1 MAKHPLDAS
10 GVSRR
15 DMLRLGA
22 GGLGFGLF
30 GGVGPAPHVLGQ
42 ASRAA
47 ASSPSGRI
55 LVVFEWFGGND
66 GLNTLVPYGNPLYYK
81 HRPTIGIKEKDVLKI
96 DAQFGWHKSMRGI
109 KNLYDEGKVAIV
121 QGVGYD
127 QPSFSHFSS
136 ISFWHTAA
144 PNSGNEYGWIG
155 RTATALDPAGARENL
170 IVNVADAQTLAVK
183 AEHHIPLVFIDPV
196 RFQRGVFAQE
206 KAALASL
213 GAQHEAVGDAHR
225 YVLDVTR
232 SAAQA
237 SEIVR
242 AAWSQYKGKDN
253 PDLRLL
259 DLDKVAA
266 LIEADFPTRLY
277 YVPLRNSLFD
287 THVNQA
293 APHDRQ
299 LQYCADAIEGFFQ
312 EMKRIGRADDVV
324 MYVHSEFGRRV
335 PENTSL
341 GTDHGTAQLNFVIGN
356 AVKGGMYGKTP
367 SLSELVLG
375 DNLESTTD
383 FRRVYATLIR
393 EWLGVDATKVL
404 GQSFDTFGMFS
415 GSTAGTAGA

>member
-1 MAKHPLDAS
+1 MTKKILDDS

-15 DMLRLGA
+15 DMMRIGA

-30 GGVGPAPHVLGQ
+30 GGIGPVPYLFSK
-42 ASRAA
+42 ASEAAA
-47 ASSPSGRI
+47 ASGKI

-66 GLNTLVPYGNPLYYK
+66 GLNTIVPYGDAMYYK
-81 HRPTIGIKEKDVLKI
+81 HRPTIGLKEKDVLKI
-96 DAQFGWHKSMRGI
+96 DAHFGWQKSMGGMKR
-109 KNLYDEGKVAIV
+109 LFDEGKVAVV

-127 QPSFSHFSS
+127 QPSFSHFTSM
-136 ISFWHTAA
+136 SFWHTAA

-155 RTATALDPAGARENL
+155 RTASALDPTGARENM
-170 IVNVADAQTLAVK
+170 IVNVSDSQSLAVK
-183 AEHHIPLVFIDPV
+183 AQHHIPLVFIDPV

-206 KAALASL
+206 KAALDAL
-213 GAQHEAVGDAHR
+213 GAESTPVSDAHK
-225 YVLDVTR
+225 YVQDVTR

-237 SEIVR
+237 SEVVR
-242 AAWSQYKGKDN
+242 TAWSRYKGKEN

-266 LIEADFPTRLY
+266 LIEADFPTKLY

-299 LQYCADAIEGFFQ
+299 LEYCSDAISGFFQ

-341 GTDHGTAQLNFVIGN
+341 GTDHGTAQVNFVIGN
-356 AVKGGMYGKTP
+356 AVKGGLYGRPP
-367 SLSELVLG
+367 SLSDLVLDG
-375 DNLESTTD
+375 NLENTTD
-383 FRRVYATLIR
+383 FRRVYGTLV
-393 EWLGVDATKVL
+393 EWLGADSAKVL
-404 GQSFDTFGMFS
+404 GQKFETLHVFR
-415 GSTAGTAGA
+415 T